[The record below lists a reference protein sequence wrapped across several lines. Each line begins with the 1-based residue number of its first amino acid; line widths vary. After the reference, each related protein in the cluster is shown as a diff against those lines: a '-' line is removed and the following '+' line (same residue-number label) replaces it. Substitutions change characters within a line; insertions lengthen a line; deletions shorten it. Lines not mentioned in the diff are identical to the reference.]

1 MREYIH
7 GFCNLDMKGVGLEE
21 YAKGTQIT
29 CALFREMFL
38 QSMEKQPTVE
48 IDKQHFEVY

>member
-7 GFCNLDMKGVGLEE
+7 GFCNLDAKGIGIEE

-29 CALFREMFL
+29 CAVFREMFL
-38 QSMEKQPTVE
+38 ACMENHPTVE
-48 IDKQHFEVY
+48 IDK